1 MTVGEA
7 FSRNL
12 KRIIS
17 DNGINVPK
25 MVRITQISRTA
36 MYGYMNGDVA
46 PSIEVAWCIAKYL
59 GISIDELTAGAT
71 HRNKYRKGEK
81 KK

>member
-17 DNGINVPK
+17 DKGINVPQ
-25 MVRITQISRTA
+25 MVRITQISRTS
-36 MYGYMNGDVA
+36 MYAYMNGDIM
-46 PSIEVAWCIAKYL
+46 PGIEVAWCIANYIK
-59 GISIDELTAGAT
+59 ISIDDLTAGAT

-81 KK
+81 RK